1 MQGELLDRLRQA
13 NDYSVD
19 QARENAALALKV
31 QKLQQELA
39 TSQHLAANG
48 MGGLNAPASP
58 AMSTRSARRDNAR
71 VRRGN
76 KGGAA
81 TPMAHT
87 PMQTPR
93 MGTVTRGGGMAQT
106 PMGGGMNGMGM
117 GGMMMVS
124 AAAKSEERREAFE
137 MSC

>member
-48 MGGLNAPASP
+48 MGGLNVPASP
-58 AMSTRSARRDNAR
+58 ATSTRSARRDNAR
-71 VRRGN
+71 VRRAN
-76 KGGAA
+76 KNGGAA

-106 PMGGGMNGMGM
+106 PMGGAMGGGMNGMGM
-117 GGMMMVS
+117 GGMMMVR
-124 AAAKSEERREAFE
+124 AAAKSEERLPK
-137 MSC
+137 